1 MPDPAEPDREPKQGE
16 LLSFMR
22 FSHVGLQFALTVG
35 LLTMA
40 GVWAD
45 GKWGTSPLFTLIGTS
60 VGFGA
65 GFFNLYRAVYP
76 TRRS

>member
-22 FSHVGLQFALTVG
+22 LSHVGLQFALTIG

-45 GKWGTSPLFTLIGTS
+45 RKWGLSPLFTLVGTS
-60 VGFGA
+60 VGFAA
-65 GFFNLYRAVYP
+65 GFYNLYRAVYP